1 MKPYIAVMI
10 KPTLECNRSCDHC
23 YHTPEER
30 GSEKISFDR
39 VEKLFKMVSEEYQ
52 SAWFIW
58 HGGEPLQMPFS
69 FFRKAFDLQKK
80 YFGKDSHRVGNT
92 IQTNGA
98 NINRRFVRFF
108 ESEQVNVGISY
119 EGPYNDTLRS
129 MTKETEDAI
138 ELMQK
143 QGSKFTVSC
152 TLSDETADKQLELY
166 RYFRDLKIS
175 PSFSPVTPRGCASID
190 RSLIPDTDKYIK
202 ASIETF
208 NEWLYDKD
216 AEIPLLPYYLYMLNA
231 IGKPAFAD
239 CSHTSCMGKWL
250 SMYPNGDIYPCAKGC
265 PEKYRLANID
275 DVDSMEDIFMT
286 CGFADILEDTV
297 ARRSE
302 CEECDIYRYCAGGCS
317 MDADCEGD
325 IRKND
330 NPSCRIYKAVFT
342 HIKREIDHI
351 LEDKPDM
358 SQYNMYVRDM
368 VLGKLINPGIVNL

>member
-1 MKPYIAVMI
+1 MI

-39 VEKLFKMVSEEYQ
+39 LEKLFKMVSEEYQ